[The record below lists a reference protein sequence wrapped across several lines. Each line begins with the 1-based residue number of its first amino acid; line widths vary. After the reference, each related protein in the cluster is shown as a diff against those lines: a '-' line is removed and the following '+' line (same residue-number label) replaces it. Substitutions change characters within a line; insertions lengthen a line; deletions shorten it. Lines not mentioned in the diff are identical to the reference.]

1 MPIYKFKNPNT
12 GQAVQVW
19 ADTKDMAVQKFQSE
33 TRDPKTFRIKDP
45 RSDVS
50 QNITAFDAKEAVK
63 ISQNM
68 PSGGLG
74 TQAIGGAVTG
84 ISNLVGLPVDLLT
97 GLVVNPAAKALGL
110 PQTDEPFMGSEML
123 KKGLE
128 IPFFNI
134 DTLKFENRPSE
145 MPPQTG
151 AERFA
156 RRGAEYGAGSLG
168 FGGFRQLIPGLAAA
182 FGEQTALELTDG
194 DIPKWLQPIIG
205 VASALVPAGLKAGAS
220 KGFQKF
226 QGTNPYQVYSSEI
239 RKEASNL
246 YSRIRDNKNLA
257 IDPTIFQ
264 GLENDAFNFA
274 KQNGFTFIDD
284 AGREV
289 IKKDFEKTKEILST
303 LRARDRQNYV
313 SGAQAMSDR
322 QSIQNAIK
330 GAEGP
335 EKAMLSYV
343 WRQYKNRIGSQ
354 LGPEFEMANELW
366 RRSSNADK
374 ILTEL
379 NIAETAI
386 DQGGDAY
393 KLVQGR
399 LRNLLNRIDKG
410 YEPFFNEKEIQ
421 AIRDASK
428 QTNLQSMGR
437 FLQQFGFSGRGI
449 VGMASGAALPGSA
462 YALTGDLG
470 TTALVAGLSTGA
482 SAAGRGMARGSQSA
496 RVNKMIEEVLANP
509 KLGPETKDQLIR
521 AIKTYAI
528 QQAGGV
534 AEGVESAV
542 ESIMP

>member
-19 ADTKDMAVQKFQSE
+19 ADTKDMAIQKFQSE

-74 TQAIGGAVTG
+74 TQILGGVTTG
-84 ISNLVGLPVDLLT
+84 LANLAGLPVDAVSSAM
-97 GLVVNPAAKALGL
+97 GAFGL
-110 PQTDEPFMGSEML
+110 PTSDKPIMGSEFL
-123 KKGLE
+123 KEALE
-128 IPFFNI
+128 VPFFNV
-134 DTLKFENRPSE
+134 DTLKFENRPSQ
-145 MPPQTG
+145 MAPQTG
-151 AERFA
+151 LERFA
-156 RRGAEYGAGSLG
+156 RRGAEYAAGSVAVPG
-168 FGGFRQLIPGLAAA
+168 VGGVRQIPSALAAA
-182 FGEQTALELTDG
+182 GGEQAALELTEG

-205 VASALVPAGLKAGAS
+205 VASAIVPAGLKAGAS
-220 KGFQKF
+220 KGFQRFK
-226 QGTNPYQVYSSEI
+226 GTNPYQVYSSEL
-239 RKEASNL
+239 RNEASNL
-246 YSRIRDNKNLA
+246 YSRIRDNKNLT

-303 LRARDRQNYV
+303 LKARDRQNYV
-313 SGAQAMSDR
+313 TGAQAMSDR
-322 QSIQNAIK
+322 QSIQNAIEDAV
-330 GAEGP
+330 GS
-335 EKAMLSYV
+335 EKAMLSYI
-343 WRQYKNRIGSQ
+343 WGQYKNRIASQ

-379 NIAETAI
+379 NIAGNAI

-399 LRNLLNRIDKG
+399 LKQLLNRIEKG
-410 YEPFFNEKEIQ
+410 YEPFFNEKEIE
-421 AIRDASK
+421 AIRNASK
-428 QTNLQSMGR
+428 QTTAQSMGR
-437 FLQQFGFSGRGI
+437 FLQQFGFSGSSLTSLKPAI
-449 VGMASGAALPGSA
+449 LPGAATA
-462 YALTGDLG
+462 YTGDL
-470 TTALVAGLSTGA
+470 TTGA
-482 SAAGRGMARGSQSA
+482 IAAGIGQGASIAGKGMARGSQSA

-509 KLGPETKDQLIR
+509 KLGPEAKDQLIR
-521 AIKTYAI
+521 AIQTYAA

>member
-19 ADTKDMAVQKFQSE
+19 ADTKDMAIQKFQSE

-63 ISQNM
+63 ISQNT

-74 TQAIGGAVTG
+74 TQILGGVTTG
-84 ISNLVGLPVDLLT
+84 LANLAGLPVDAVSSAM
-97 GLVVNPAAKALGL
+97 GAFGL
-110 PQTDEPFMGSEML
+110 PTSDKPIMGSEFL
-123 KKGLE
+123 KE
-128 IPFFNI
+128 AFEVPFFNV
-134 DTLKFENRPSE
+134 DTLKFEKRPSE

-156 RRGAEYGAGSLG
+156 RRGAEYAAGSVAVPG
-168 FGGFRQLIPGLAAA
+168 VGGLKQIGSALTAAG
-182 FGEQTALELTDG
+182 GEQTALELTEG

-205 VASALVPAGLKAGAS
+205 IASSVVPGLLKTGVS

-226 QGTNPYQVYSSEI
+226 EGTNPYQVYSSGI

-246 YSRIRDNKNLA
+246 YSRIRDNKNLV

-274 KQNGFTFIDD
+274 KQNGHTFIDD

-303 LRARDRQNYV
+303 LRGRDRQNYV

-322 QSIQNAIK
+322 LSIQNAIED
-330 GAEGP
+330 AEGA
-335 EKAMLSYV
+335 EKAMLGFI
-343 WRQYKNRIGSQ
+343 WNQYKNRVSSQ
-354 LGPEFEMANELW
+354 LGPEFQMANELW
-366 RRSSNADK
+366 RRSSNANK

-379 NIAETAI
+379 NIAGNAI

-393 KLVQGR
+393 KLVQSR

-410 YEPFFNEKEIQ
+410 YEPTFNEKEIE
-421 AIRDASK
+421 AIRNASK
-428 QTNLQSMGR
+428 QTNVQSMGR

-449 VGMASGAALPGSA
+449 VGMATGAALPGSA

-496 RVNKMIEEVLANP
+496 KVNKMIEEVLANP
-509 KLGPETKDQLIR
+509 KLGPEAKDQLIR
-521 AIKTYAI
+521 AIQTYAA
-528 QQAGGV
+528 QQAGGI
-534 AEGVESAV
+534 AEGVESGV
-542 ESIMP
+542 QSIMP

>member
-1 MPIYKFKNPNT
+1 MPIFKFKNPNT

-63 ISQNM
+63 ISQNT

-74 TQAIGGAVTG
+74 TQILGGATTG
-84 ISNLVGLPVDLLT
+84 LANLAGLPVDAVSSAM
-97 GLVVNPAAKALGL
+97 GAFGL
-110 PQTDEPFMGSEML
+110 PTSDKPIMGSEFL
-123 KKGLE
+123 KE
-128 IPFFNI
+128 AFEVPFFNV

-156 RRGAEYGAGSLG
+156 RRGAEYAAGSVAVPG
-168 FGGFRQLIPGLAAA
+168 VGGVKQIGSALTAAG
-182 FGEQTALELTDG
+182 GEQTALELTEG

-205 VASALVPAGLKAGAS
+205 ITSSVVPGLLKTGVS

-226 QGTNPYQVYSSEI
+226 KGTNPYQVYSSEL
-239 RKEASNL
+239 RNEASNI
-246 YSRIRDNKNLA
+246 YSRIRDNKNIA

-330 GAEGP
+330 SAEGP

-379 NIAETAI
+379 NIAGNAI

-399 LRNLLNRIDKG
+399 LKQLLNRIEKG
-410 YEPFFNEKEIQ
+410 YEPFFNEKEIE
-421 AIRDASK
+421 AIRNASQ
-428 QTNLQSMGR
+428 QTTAQSIGR
-437 FLQQFGFSGRGI
+437 FLQQFGFSGSSLTSLKPAI
-449 VGMASGAALPGSA
+449 LPGAATA
-462 YALTGDLG
+462 YTGDL
-470 TTALVAGLSTGA
+470 TTGA
-482 SAAGRGMARGSQSA
+482 IAAGVGQTASIVGKGMAKGSQNA

-521 AIKTYAI
+521 AIQTYAT
-528 QQAGGV
+528 QQAGGI
-534 AEGVESAV
+534 AEGVESGV
-542 ESIMP
+542 QSIMP

>member
-1 MPIYKFKNPNT
+1 MPIFKFKNPNT
-12 GQAVQVW
+12 GEAVQVW

-63 ISQNM
+63 ISQNT

-74 TQAIGGAVTG
+74 TQILGGVTTG
-84 ISNLVGLPVDLLT
+84 LANLAGLPVDAVSSAM
-97 GLVVNPAAKALGL
+97 GAFGL
-110 PQTDEPFMGSEML
+110 PTSDKPIMGSEFL
-123 KKGLE
+123 KE
-128 IPFFNI
+128 AFEVPFFNV

-156 RRGAEYGAGSLG
+156 RRGAEYAAGSVAVPG
-168 FGGFRQLIPGLAAA
+168 VGGVKQIGSALTAAG
-182 FGEQTALELTDG
+182 GEQAALELTEG

-205 VASALVPAGLKAGAS
+205 IASSVVPAGLKAGAS

-226 QGTNPYQVYSSEI
+226 KGTNPYQVYSSEL
-239 RKEASNL
+239 RKEASNI

-379 NIAETAI
+379 NIAGNAI

-399 LRNLLNRIDKG
+399 LKQLLNRIEKG
-410 YEPFFNEKEIQ
+410 YEPFFNEKEIE
-421 AIRDASK
+421 AIRNASQ
-428 QTNLQSMGR
+428 QTTAQSIGR
-437 FLQQFGFSGRGI
+437 FLQQFGFSGSSLTSLKPAI
-449 VGMASGAALPGSA
+449 LPGAATA
-462 YALTGDLG
+462 YTGDL
-470 TTALVAGLSTGA
+470 TTGA
-482 SAAGRGMARGSQSA
+482 IAAGVGQGASIVGKGMAKGSQNA

-509 KLGPETKDQLIR
+509 KLGPEAKDQLIR
-521 AIKTYAI
+521 AIQTYAA
-528 QQAGGV
+528 QQAGGI
-534 AEGVESAV
+534 AEGVESGV
-542 ESIMP
+542 QSIMP